1 MDKTTGRVR
10 FAALWPLLLAL
21 WYATAASGATPV
33 AQTSDETSKDFGDY
47 EVHVNAIRTDQ
58 LTAEIARA
66 YAIQRSRN
74 QVLLNVTVLR
84 TRPGTPVRSA
94 VEAAIAVLAHNLSGQ
109 VKPIKLRRV
118 NEGDA
123 IYYIGEVSI
132 AGNEVLVFDVKATPI
147 NETRALDVKFK
158 REFFTD

>member
-1 MDKTTGRVR
+1 MHKAARRVR
-10 FAALWPLLLAL
+10 FAALVPLLLAL
-21 WYATAASGATPV
+21 LCANAASSAAPI
-33 AQTSDETSKDFGDY
+33 AQTSDETSNDFGDY

-58 LTAEIARA
+58 LPAEVARS

-84 TRPGTPVRSA
+84 KRTGTPSRSA
-94 VEAAIAVLAHNLSGQ
+94 VEANIEVLAHNLNGQ

-118 NEGDA
+118 NESQA

-132 AGNEVLVFDVKATPI
+132 AGNEVLVFDVKATPV